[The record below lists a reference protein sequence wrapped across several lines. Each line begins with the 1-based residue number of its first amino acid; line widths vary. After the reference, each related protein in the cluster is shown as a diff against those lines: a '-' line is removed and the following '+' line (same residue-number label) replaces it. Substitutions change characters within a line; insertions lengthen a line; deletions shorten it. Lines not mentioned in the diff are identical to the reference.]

1 MKIFTR
7 KLTLGSFEFGDLNP
21 RDVADTL
28 TVLDK
33 RALASITR
41 REILTQ
47 KWVGVQDAFNRA
59 GKVAKWVATVRALE
73 LCVRSYNVTHL
84 ALPLRRSSLPS
95 RCQGAWRCS
104 RAGSTYASA
113 SISIATFTRF

>member
-1 MKIFTR
+1 MAQTLPPPRAVGLFVR

-47 KWVGVQDAFNRA
+47 KWEGVQDAFTRA
-59 GKVAKWVATVRALE
+59 GKVAKWVATVLKM
-73 LCVRSYNVTHL
+73 T
-84 ALPLRRSSLPS
+84 
-95 RCQGAWRCS
+95 
-104 RAGSTYASA
+104 
-113 SISIATFTRF
+113 